1 MEMIDWALWALLET
15 AKYMILTYAILG
27 FKPREGK
34 RKYLVF
40 LYVVIGVLL
49 VNSEGLESLLYTT
62 LWGLVLISIFFKG
75 KWLKKVQAFLLEE
88 MLISAVDIV
97 MWCMIASVT
106 DWSLEGEHYAI
117 NWLADSL
124 GVLVWIGIVIGTKK
138 YRVAINRTFQDMTWK
153 YYSLI
158 FAALLATVSISAFA
172 QGHVSGE
179 LRNRG
184 EKIVLGMS
192 VMAVF
197 CVIMI
202 IVVMAYMWQKKNQLE
217 IIQELTQ
224 RCYDYQKNYYEGIIR
239 KDEELRRFRHDIRKH
254 MGAIAVLCE
263 EGKTEKVQNY
273 IRELQGDFEEL
284 TVCRTGNAIADYF
297 INQMIEEMRACGNF
311 DYTVTGR
318 FPAELRLTESDLCIL
333 LGNAMDNA
341 KEALLKCEGERTLS
355 IEIKSYKDRL
365 YLTVANSTVDSEL
378 DLTTSKQ
385 DKENHGYGI
394 KNMERVT
401 EKYGGKI
408 EYTLGNGMFVLKI
421 EV

>member
-1 MEMIDWALWALLET
+1 MEIIDWALWALLET

-27 FKPREGK
+27 FKPRGGK
-34 RKYLVF
+34 WKYLVF
-40 LYVVIGVLL
+40 LYVMAGAVMWYMNTDVL
-49 VNSEGLESLLYTT
+49 VYKT
-62 LWGLVLISIFFKG
+62 LWGCILICVFFKG
-75 KWLKKVQAFLLEE
+75 RWVKKIQGFFLEY

-97 MWCMIASVT
+97 MWCVIVSVT
-106 DWSLEGEHYAI
+106 DLSLESECYVI
-117 NWLADSL
+117 NWVANSL
-124 GVLVWIGIVIGTKK
+124 GMLSWVMIALGTKK

-158 FAALLATVSISAFA
+158 LLALLAVVSISAFA

-224 RCYDYQKNYYEGIIR
+224 RCYDYQKNYYEGIIK

-263 EGKTEKVQNY
+263 DGKTEKVQNLPVY
-273 IRELQGDFEEL
+273 SPWQCDGQCQG
-284 TVCRTGNAIADYF
+284 
-297 INQMIEEMRACGNF
+297 
-311 DYTVTGR
+311 
-318 FPAELRLTESDLCIL
+318 
-333 LGNAMDNA
+333 
-341 KEALLKCEGERTLS
+341 S
-355 IEIKSYKDRL
+355 IIK
-365 YLTVANSTVDSEL
+365 
-378 DLTTSKQ
+378 
-385 DKENHGYGI
+385 
-394 KNMERVT
+394 M
-401 EKYGGKI
+401 
-408 EYTLGNGMFVLKI
+408 
-421 EV
+421 